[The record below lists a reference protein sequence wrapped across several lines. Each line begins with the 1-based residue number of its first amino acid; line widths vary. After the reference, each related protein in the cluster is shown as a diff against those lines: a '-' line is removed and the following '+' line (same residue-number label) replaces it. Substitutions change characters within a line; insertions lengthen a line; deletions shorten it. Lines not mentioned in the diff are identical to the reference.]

1 MKKCIAGSGLDS
13 TDAVKAYLKSGDPM
27 WLATLYLLGEP
38 EDPDALYLTDWES
51 PLSWPCYGVF
61 CNAVIKRGQITSK
74 IGLDVQKCDVTWSP
88 ILVPDG
94 PSPSIALSTVYE
106 LARAGY
112 YDNWPAR
119 MWTAYMPTPG
129 DADTLG
135 CSELFG
141 GWIQNLKISRGEV
154 VFTVESFL
162 NAVNQ
167 MVPINVIENTNTLAS
182 FKGATPPP
190 DLSYIPQFIVKDDGG
205 AVNTNTILVGDMTSP
220 IAHHHLDDHS
230 LRGGY
235 IVFNAVAGGTASRTW
250 AAIGDND
257 SVAGPSGSGITYTR
271 IHLYTALPWVPTPN
285 VDTFYAS
292 GKFPVD
298 RGSATAP
305 GSYAGFP
312 WVPAPASG
320 L

>member
-1 MKKCIAGSGLDS
+1 MKKCTAGSGLDS
-13 TDAVKAYLKSGDPM
+13 TAAVQAYLASGEPM

-38 EDPDALYLTDWES
+38 EDPDSLWLTDWES
-51 PLSWPCYGVF
+51 PLSWPCWGVF

-74 IGLDVQKCDVTWSP
+74 IGLEVQKCDIEWSP
-88 ILVPDG
+88 ILVPNG

-119 MWTAYMPTPG
+119 LWTAYMPTPG
-129 DADTLG
+129 DANTLG

-141 GWIQNLKISRGEV
+141 GWVQNLKCERAKVTFS
-154 VFTVESFL
+154 VESFL
-162 NAVNQ
+162 NAINQ
-167 MVPINVIENTNTLAS
+167 NVPINVIENTNTLAS
-182 FKGATPPP
+182 FKGAVPPP
-190 DLSYIPQFIVKDDGG
+190 GLSYIPQFNVKNDSASG
-205 AVNTNTILVGDMTSP
+205 AVNTNTILIGDMTTP

-230 LRGGY
+230 LRGGF
-235 IVFNAVAGGTASRTW
+235 IVFNRVAGGTSGGLW

-257 SVAGPSGSGITYTR
+257 SVAGPPSSGITYTR
-271 IHLYTALPWVPTPN
+271 IHLYTALPWIPTVN
-285 VDTFYAS
+285 VDTFFAS

-298 RGSATAP
+298 SGSP
-305 GSYAGFP
+305 GGFAFP
-312 WVPAPASG
+312 YCPAPETA